1 MSMSIAFKLKASI
14 TFWYAPASASGV
26 EQFGPSL
33 LPLQPPIDGTTSPP
47 AARIA
52 AMVLACAPP
61 VRPLLPS
68 QAGLQPPLDSTNAM
82 VKALMPVAFMTVAG
96 AGGLPQP
103 G

>member
-1 MSMSIAFKLKASI
+1 MSIAVSPKASI

-33 LPLQPPIDGTTSPP
+33 LPLQPPIDGTTLPP
-47 AARIA
+47 AALIA
-52 AMVLACAPP
+52 LIVLACTPP
-61 VRPLLPS
+61 VRPLS
-68 QAGLQPPLDSTNAM
+68 RSHTGLQPLASTNAM
-82 VKALMPVAFMTVAG
+82 VNARTPVAFMTVPG